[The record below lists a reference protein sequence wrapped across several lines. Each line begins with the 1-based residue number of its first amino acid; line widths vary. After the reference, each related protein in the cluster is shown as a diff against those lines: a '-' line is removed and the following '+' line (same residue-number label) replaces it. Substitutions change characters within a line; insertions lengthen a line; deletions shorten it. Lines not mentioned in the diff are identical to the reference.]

1 MTAECEVAMSL
12 FSISGTVTA
21 LGQSAFT
28 NDLTIF
34 AYLEI
39 TEASGR
45 RVSIEKVAVCND
57 VMARLEL
64 GAAGEFFV
72 DRIFRF
78 SQSFRC
84 QLFGIKTDGVAVL
97 DRRDLRKRTIVA
109 QLILGLAL
117 TPVFGIGL
125 LLVVPNLLKALT
137 LFTLDRH
144 ATFYGPDPVD
154 AQRLERHQAVRI

>member
-1 MTAECEVAMSL
+1 MAAECEVTMSL

-21 LGQSAFT
+21 VGQSAFT

-39 TEASGR
+39 TDASGR

-64 GAAGEFFV
+64 GTAGEFFV

-84 QLFGIKTDGVAVL
+84 QLFGIKTGGVAVL

-117 TPVFGIGL
+117 TPVLGIGL
-125 LLVVPNLLKALT
+125 VLVVPNLLKALT
-137 LFTLDRH
+137 LFTLDRR
-144 ATFYGPDPVD
+144 AMFYGPDPVD
-154 AQRLERHQAVRI
+154 AQRLDQPVRI

>member
-1 MTAECEVAMSL
+1 MSL
-12 FSISGTVTA
+12 FSISGTITA
-21 LGQSAFT
+21 IGQSAFS

-45 RVSIEKVAVCND
+45 RVSVEKVAVCND
-57 VMARLEL
+57 VVARLEL
-64 GAAGEFFV
+64 GITGEFFV

-78 SQSFRC
+78 SQTFRC
-84 QLFGIKTDGVAVL
+84 QLFGVKASGTTVL

-109 QLILGLAL
+109 QLIFGLML

-125 LLVVPNLLKALT
+125 VLVVPNLLKALT
-137 LFTLDRH
+137 LVTVDRH
-144 ATFYGPDPVD
+144 TMFYGPDPAEV
-154 AQRLERHQAVRI
+154 QRLERQQTVRI

>member
-1 MTAECEVAMSL
+1 MSL

-21 LGQSAFT
+21 VGQSVFT

-39 TEASGR
+39 TEASR
-45 RVSIEKVAVCND
+45 RRTSIEKVAVCND

-64 GAAGEFFV
+64 GTAGEFFV

-78 SQSFRC
+78 SQTFRC

-117 TPVFGIGL
+117 TPLFGIGL
-125 LLVVPNLLKALT
+125 VLVVPNLLKALT
-137 LFTLDRH
+137 LFTLDRR
-144 ATFYGPDPVD
+144 AMFYGPDPID
-154 AQRLERHQAVRI
+154 AQRLDQTVRI

>member
-1 MTAECEVAMSL
+1 MSL

-21 LGQSAFT
+21 IGQSEFT

-39 TEASGR
+39 AKASGC

-57 VMARLEL
+57 VVARLQL
-64 GAAGEFFV
+64 GATGEFFV

-78 SQSFRC
+78 SQTFRC
-84 QLFGIKTDGVAVL
+84 QLFGIKTGGVAVL

-125 LLVVPNLLKALT
+125 VLVVPNLVKALT
-137 LFTLDRH
+137 LFTLDRR
-144 ATFYGPDPVD
+144 AMFDGPDPVD
-154 AQRLERHQAVRI
+154 AQRLERQQAVRI

>member
-1 MTAECEVAMSL
+1 MSL
-12 FSISGTVTA
+12 SAISGTVTA
-21 LGQSAFT
+21 VGHSVFT

-39 TEASGR
+39 TEASGG

-64 GAAGEFFV
+64 GTAGEFFV

-84 QLFGIKTDGVAVL
+84 QLFGIKADGVAVL

-117 TPVFGIGL
+117 TPLFGIGL
-125 LLVVPNLLKALT
+125 VLVIPNLVKAVT
-137 LFTLDRH
+137 LFTLDRR
-144 ATFYGPDPVD
+144 ATFCGPDPGE
-154 AQRLERHQAVRI
+154 AQRLSRQQAVRI

>member
-1 MTAECEVAMSL
+1 MAAEREVTMSL
-12 FSISGTVTA
+12 SSISGTVTA
-21 LGQSAFT
+21 IGQSAFT
-28 NDLTIF
+28 NDLTVF

-45 RVSIEKVAVCND
+45 RVSIEKVAVCSD

-64 GAAGEFFV
+64 GVTGEFFV
-72 DRIFRF
+72 DRIFNF

-84 QLFGIKTDGVAVL
+84 QLFGIKTEGVAVL
-97 DRRDLRKRTIVA
+97 DRRDLRKRTILV

-125 LLVVPNLLKALT
+125 VLVVPNVVKALT

-144 ATFYGPDPVD
+144 ATFHGPDP
-154 AQRLERHQAVRI
+154 AGPQRLDRPQAVRI

>member
-1 MTAECEVAMSL
+1 MAVEREVTMSL
-12 FSISGTVTA
+12 SAISGTVTA
-21 LGQSAFT
+21 VGQTVFT

-39 TEASGR
+39 TETSGR

-57 VMARLEL
+57 VAARLEL
-64 GAAGEFFV
+64 GATGEFFV

-84 QLFGIKTDGVAVL
+84 QMFGIKAGGVAVL
-97 DRRDLRKRTIVA
+97 DRRDLRKRAIVA

-117 TPVFGIGL
+117 TPVLGIGL
-125 LLVVPNLLKALT
+125 VLVVPNLVKALT
-137 LFTLDRH
+137 LFTLDRR

-154 AQRLERHQAVRI
+154 GQRLDQTVRI

>member
-1 MTAECEVAMSL
+1 MTVEREVTMSL
-12 FSISGTVTA
+12 SAISGTVTA
-21 LGQSAFT
+21 VGQSVFT

-39 TEASGR
+39 TEASGC

-57 VMARLEL
+57 VVARLEL
-64 GAAGEFFV
+64 GANGEFFV

-78 SQSFRC
+78 SQTFRC
-84 QLFGIKTDGVAVL
+84 RLFGIKTDGVAVL

-117 TPVFGIGL
+117 TPLFGIGL
-125 LLVVPNLLKALT
+125 VLVIPNLLKTLT
-137 LFTLDRH
+137 LFTLDRY
-144 ATFYGPDPVD
+144 AMFYGQDPVD
-154 AQRLERHQAVRI
+154 APRSHRQQPLRI

>member
-1 MTAECEVAMSL
+1 MAGEREVTMSL
-12 FSISGTVTA
+12 SAISGTVTA
-21 LGQSAFT
+21 VGQSVFN

-45 RVSIEKVAVCND
+45 RTSIEKVAVCND

-64 GAAGEFFV
+64 GTAGEFFV

-84 QLFGIKTDGVAVL
+84 QLFGIKTGGVAVL

-117 TPVFGIGL
+117 TPVLGIGL
-125 LLVVPNLLKALT
+125 VLVVPNLLKALT
-137 LFTLDRH
+137 LFTLDRRGM
-144 ATFYGPDPVD
+144 FYGPDPVD
-154 AQRLERHQAVRI
+154 AQRLDQTVRI

>member
-1 MTAECEVAMSL
+1 MERGVTMSL
-12 FSISGTVTA
+12 SAISGTVTA
-21 LGQSAFT
+21 VGQSVFS

-45 RVSIEKVAVCND
+45 RVSIEKVALCND

-64 GAAGEFFV
+64 GATGEFFV

-78 SQSFRC
+78 SQTFRC

-117 TPVFGIGL
+117 TPLFGIGL
-125 LLVVPNLLKALT
+125 VLVIPNLLKTLT
-137 LFTLDRH
+137 LFTLDRR
-144 ATFYGPDPVD
+144 AMFYGPDPVD
-154 AQRLERHQAVRI
+154 AQRLDQTVRI